1 MKKLLYI
8 LVMALMAVTCSK
20 DNTTPSEPE
29 PQPDKITLS
38 SGTDTAPVVSG
49 KGGTLSVSF
58 AANTSWKASVN
69 AADGWCTV
77 SPSSGGAGNNNA
89 ITITVKENTTAAKRS
104 CNVVIQAG
112 TAKQIIKIEQ
122 QPVEEDNIKFA
133 EGTNTSR
140 SVSAGGGSITIS
152 FTANVSWEATVEG
165 DAAWC
170 KVSPASGAAGNGSI
184 TIVVEENTATSDRS
198 ATVKISAGTAA
209 EQIQIVQQAGEA
221 DYITFEEGT
230 NTSPVVS
237 GGVGNVTVSFT
248 TSESWEAMVDGDAAW
263 CKVSPASGAAGNGTI
278 TIVLERNA
286 TFDARY
292 VSVKIKAGN
301 AIEWIRIEQQPGAV
315 AGITFAEGTDTAPSF
330 SPEGGT
336 VSFSFT
342 TNVSW
347 EAMVMDEVT
356 WCRVTP
362 SSGAEGN
369 GTITITV
376 DENTTLQW
384 RYASVRIMAGNVIEW
399 IRIEQKPREPDY
411 IRFAD
416 GANVSPTIP
425 VEGGTVTI
433 PFATNASWEATVIDG
448 VTWCRVTPTSG
459 EAGEVVLAITVDEN
473 TTDNGRYASV
483 RVMAGNAIEWI
494 RIEQNKLTG
503 NEGIKEGEELP

>member
-29 PQPDKITLS
+29 PQPDKIMLS

-49 KGGTLSVSF
+49 KGGALSVSF

-112 TAKQIIKIEQ
+112 TAKQTIKIEQ
-122 QPVEEDNIKFA
+122 QPIEEDNIKFA

-140 SVSAGGGSITIS
+140 SVSAGGGAITIS

-165 DAAWC
+165 DTAWC
-170 KVSPASGAAGNGSI
+170 KVSPVSGEAGNGSI
-184 TIVVEENTATSDRS
+184 TIAVEENTATNERC
-198 ATVKISAGTAA
+198 ATVKINAGTAT
-209 EQIQIVQQAGEA
+209 EQIQITQQPGEA
-221 DYITFEEGT
+221 DYITFAEGT

-301 AIEWIRIEQQPGAV
+301 AIEWIRIEQK
-315 AGITFAEGTDTAPSF
+315 S
-330 SPEGGT
+330 
-336 VSFSFT
+336 
-342 TNVSW
+342 N
-347 EAMVMDEVT
+347 EA
-356 WCRVTP
+356 
-362 SSGAEGN
+362 
-369 GTITITV
+369 
-376 DENTTLQW
+376 
-384 RYASVRIMAGNVIEW
+384 
-399 IRIEQKPREPDY
+399 Y

-416 GANVSPTIP
+416 GTNVSPTIP

-433 PFATNASWEATVIDG
+433 PFTTNTSWEATVMDG

-473 TTDNGRYASV
+473 TTANGRYASV